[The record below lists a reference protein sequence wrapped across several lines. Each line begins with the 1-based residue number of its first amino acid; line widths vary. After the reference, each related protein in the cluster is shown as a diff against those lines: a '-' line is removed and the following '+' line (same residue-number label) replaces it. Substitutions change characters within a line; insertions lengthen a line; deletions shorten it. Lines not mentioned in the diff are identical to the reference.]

1 MKSTDY
7 LILII
12 LCFVVAVTA
21 CQKDKE
27 SGSKKEILSANSWKL
42 ASYKLNDEEM
52 VLEDCQKDNYLT
64 FNRNGTYTDNTGPIL
79 CDNYETNINGTWTLS
94 GDEKTLTL
102 ESFQGVQTASVEIIE
117 SKLVLT
123 IIDDTDIIVMTCI
136 PY

>member
-1 MKSTDY
+1 MKSTYY

-12 LCFVVAVTA
+12 LCFAVAVTA

-27 SGSKKEILSANSWKL
+27 SRSKKEILTANSWKL

-64 FNRNGTYTDNTGPIL
+64 FNSNGTYTDNTGPVL
-79 CDNYETNINGTWTLS
+79 CDIYETNFNGTWTLS
-94 GDEKTLTL
+94 DNGKTLTL
-102 ESFQGVQTASVEIIE
+102 ESVQGVQTASVEITE

-123 IIDDTDIIVMTCI
+123 ILDDTDIIVMVCI

>member
-1 MKSTDY
+1 MKSIEY

-12 LCFVVAVTA
+12 LCLAVALTA

-27 SGSKKEILSANSWKL
+27 SRSKKEILTANSWKL

-64 FNRNGTYTDNTGPIL
+64 FNNNGTYTDNTGPVL
-79 CDNYETNINGTWTLS
+79 CDIYETNFNGTWTLS
-94 GDEKTLTL
+94 DNGKTLTL
-102 ESFQGVQTASVEIIE
+102 ESVQGVQTASVEITE

-123 IIDDTDIIVMTCI
+123 ILDDTDIIVMVCI